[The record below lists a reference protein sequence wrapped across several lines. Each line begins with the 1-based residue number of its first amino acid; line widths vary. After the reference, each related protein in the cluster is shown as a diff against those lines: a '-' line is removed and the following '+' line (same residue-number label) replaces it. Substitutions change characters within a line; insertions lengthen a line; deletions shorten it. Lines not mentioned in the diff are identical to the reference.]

1 MTNSNV
7 AITDPLK
14 DTLLKDKMLDLI
26 LTEVIKDPVYIQSL
40 SSYDSGKM
48 ERDHFIKILNNLVLE
63 YRNKM

>member
-1 MTNSNV
+1 MANNNI
-7 AITDPLK
+7 AITDP
-14 DTLLKDKMLDLI
+14 LKDKMLDLI

-40 SSYDSGKM
+40 SLYDSGKM